1 MAKSITKVALVAEIA
16 AATNL
21 SKRAVGRTLKTLS
34 TIAYREAQNG
44 FTIPGICKLKV
55 VHKRATTCRN
65 PATGQRL
72 QIGERDVLK
81 LVPLKKAKDAITPRP
96 DNLVQVLEEAPSS
109 PTTPTPTPPPTPTEA
124 PPTTSNEMDAQG
136 QIIFACPECNG
147 MIGAPDH
154 AAGDVADCP
163 FCGASI
169 NIPKQDQPRAADQ
182 EEPIEPSDRAEE
194 FVTFICATCNQEI
207 EAPADIIGMEVS
219 CPACAS
225 SLHVPSAMPP
235 PEPEP
240 DGESS
245 ASAPKDDRSSMTL
258 RIDLSDLA

>member
-1 MAKSITKVALVAEIA
+1 VAKSITQVALVAEIA
-16 AATNL
+16 AATNQ
-21 SKRAVGRTLKTLS
+21 SKRAVGRTLKALS
-34 TIAYREAQNG
+34 TIAYREAKNG

-55 VHKRATTCRN
+55 VHKPATTCRN

-81 LVPLKKAKDAITPRP
+81 VVPLKKAKDAITPRP
-96 DNLVQVLEEAPSS
+96 DDLVQVLQEPPSS
-109 PTTPTPTPPPTPTEA
+109 PAPPPPEA
-124 PPTTSNEMDAQG
+124 LPPPSNEMDAQG

-154 AAGDVADCP
+154 TAGDVADCP

-182 EEPIEPSDRAEE
+182 EDPSEPSDRAEE

-225 SLHVPSAMPP
+225 SLHVPTATPP
-235 PEPEP
+235 PEPEAV
-240 DGESS
+240 GQSS
-245 ASAPKDDRSSMTL
+245 ATAPPVDRSSMTL